1 MTEQD
6 QLFAKTIA
14 PYSPRARKLLL
25 TLRKLVLSTARNL
38 SGVGEITEALRW
50 GQFSFLTLQ
59 SGSGS
64 TIRIDGKRKDANAV
78 AMYFH
83 CQSGLVDHFR
93 ELYGNTLKF
102 EGKRAIVFDARAHVQ
117 EAAIR
122 HCISLALT
130 HHLRKIPD
138 KNRKQ
143 KIATP
148 HHHRHRPR
156 PG

>member
-1 MTEQD
+1 MSEQD
-6 QLFAKTIA
+6 HLFDEAIA

-25 TLRKLVLSTARNL
+25 ALRKLVLSTAHDL
-38 SGVGEITEALRW
+38 KGVGEITEALRW

-64 TIRIDGKRKDANAV
+64 TIRIDGRREDENAV

-93 ELYGNTLKF
+93 ELHGDSLKF
-102 EGKRAIVFDARAHVQ
+102 EGKRAIVFDTRAHVP

-138 KNRKQ
+138 KSRKQ

-148 HHHRHRPR
+148 HHYRHRPR
-156 PG
+156 PR

>member
-6 QLFAKTIA
+6 QLFAATIS
-14 PYSPRARKLLL
+14 PYSPGARKLLL
-25 TLRKLVLSTARNL
+25 ILRKLVLSTARNL
-38 SGVGEITEALRW
+38 NGVGEITEALRW
-50 GQFSFLTLQ
+50 GQFSFLTLE
-59 SGSGS
+59 SASGS

-93 ELYGNTLKF
+93 ELYGDSLKF
-102 EGKRAIVFDARAHVQ
+102 EGKRAIVLDVRAYVP

-130 HHLRKIPD
+130 HHLRKIPE
-138 KNRKQ
+138 KSGRR